1 MKKLSD
7 TTKLS
12 FSRSDLITPPGT
24 LAIGIVLECY
34 TDSDPIK
41 LRDKLRYNYPGEVDV
56 APAKYDWLG
65 DNAVELRTAPLP
77 ALAQLHLM
85 TDILNTYSFRI
96 DYQCIMRVNLSWH
109 PISHLYQTAY
119 QVSQFIQ
126 YLRDDEKI
134 RYFGGT
140 HTRRAQE
147 AYHPQFANNVVN
159 LIGDRLEF
167 RLIAPT
173 LDPVKLRAWV
183 ANAVA
188 VFDTIYSLTHDIS
201 LNDQNILYPI
211 GEELVEA
218 LAEWIDSLIAA

>member
-1 MKKLSD
+1 MQKL
-7 TTKLS
+7 TNKTKLS
-12 FSRSDLITPPGT
+12 FSRSDVITPPGT

-77 ALAQLHLM
+77 PLAQLHLM
-85 TDILNTYSFRI
+85 TDILNSYGFRI

-119 QVSQFIQ
+119 QVSQFTH
-126 YLRDDEKI
+126 YLRDVDKI

-173 LDPVKLRAWV
+173 LDPAKLRAGI
-183 ANAVA
+183 ANAVH
-188 VFDTIYSLTHDIS
+188 VFNTIHP
-201 LNDQNILYPI
+201 LNNDRAGKEQNILHPI
-211 GEELVEA
+211 DPELVQT
-218 LAEWIDSLIAA
+218 LTKWIDSRSAW